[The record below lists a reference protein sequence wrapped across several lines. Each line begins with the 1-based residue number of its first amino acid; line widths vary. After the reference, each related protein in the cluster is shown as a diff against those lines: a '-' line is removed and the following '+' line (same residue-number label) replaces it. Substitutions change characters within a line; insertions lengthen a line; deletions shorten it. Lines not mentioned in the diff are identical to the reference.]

1 MEVKVMIDLGFVKK
15 DALQNVH
22 DVKMVRGLG
31 RGISHHPVVLCSVE
45 LVGTCMKRKKMNV
58 FGMRC

>member
-45 LVGTCMKRKKMNV
+45 LVGRGVRGGDKKYI
-58 FGMRC
+58 GEG